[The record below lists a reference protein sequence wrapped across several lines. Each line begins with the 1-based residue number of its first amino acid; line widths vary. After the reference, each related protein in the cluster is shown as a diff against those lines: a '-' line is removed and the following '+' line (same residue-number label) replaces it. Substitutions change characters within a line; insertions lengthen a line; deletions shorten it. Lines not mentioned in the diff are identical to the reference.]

1 MTLRNAVRPWI
12 IGAAVA
18 LVAFGGCLQV
28 SRAQVEMPPP
38 ERFRPGGE
46 PMFGGALFA
55 YDLFN
60 FASSDSSKSRLDVYV
75 SFANDVL
82 QFVKLAP
89 DSFVA
94 SYEVHVLVYDRKRNL
109 LASRTR
115 TGKVVVR
122 SFAETNS
129 WTAVTTESVQFDLE
143 PQRYQVSIGLTDLD
157 TRKTLERRRDV
168 ELRDFTRT
176 RVHLS
181 DIVFADTLKMVD
193 ERLVYLRPNL
203 LRTFSSPKSQFKAYC
218 EVYPPARADSIEV
231 RYEVLDNRQQSVFRE
246 QMTLEA
252 SKEVIPLTMNLR
264 GMVQQPGRYE
274 LVVEARGRGGRATA
288 KARFVVQWGT
298 LSVRET
304 NIDLAI
310 EQLRYVARKKDID
323 AMLAATPSERE
334 MLFED
339 FWRRRDPT
347 PGTERNELREEF
359 FRRVD
364 FANRQFTV
372 LTSEQDGWQTDRGRI
387 YIIYGPPTDV
397 EREPTQLDN
406 PAYEIWYYRHLNRR
420 FVFADRTGTGD
431 YQLVRS
437 E

>member
-1 MTLRNAVRPWI
+1 MLVTRSWIRLLMLAAAALAVGPSS
-12 IGAAVA
+12 GQGQ
-18 LVAFGGCLQV
+18 L
-28 SRAQVEMPPP
+28 EMPPP

-55 YDLFN
+55 YDVFN
-60 FASSDSSKSRLDVYV
+60 FAGSDSSKSRLDVYI

-94 SYEVHVLVYDRKRNL
+94 SYEVHALVYDRRRNL
-109 LASRTR
+109 VASRAK
-115 TGKVVVR
+115 TGKVTAR
-122 SFAETNS
+122 SFSETNS
-129 WTAVTTESVQFDLE
+129 WTIITTECLQFDLE
-143 PQRYQVSIGLTDLD
+143 PQRYQVAIGLTDLD

-168 ELRDFTRT
+168 EPRDFART
-176 RVHLS
+176 RIHLS
-181 DIVFADTLKMVD
+181 DILFADTLTAAD
-193 ERLVYLRPNL
+193 GRPTQLTPNL

-218 EVYPPARADSIEV
+218 EVYPPAGSDTVEV
-231 RYEVLDNRQQSVFRE
+231 RYEVFDSRQQSVFRE
-246 QMTLEA
+246 RMKLDAT
-252 SKEVIPLTMNLR
+252 KEVLPLVIGLR

-274 LVVEARGRGGRATA
+274 LVVEGRGRGGRATA

-310 EQLRYVARKKDID
+310 EQLSYVARKKDID
-323 AMLAATPSERE
+323 AMRAATPSERE
-334 MLFED
+334 MLFD
-339 FWRRRDPT
+339 DYWRRRDPT

-372 LTSEQDGWQTDRGRI
+372 LMSERDGWQTDRGRI
-387 YIIYGPPTDV
+387 YIIYGPPTEV

-431 YQLVRS
+431 YQLIRS

>member
-1 MTLRNAVRPWI
+1 VVGSPQARGQMDIT
-12 IGAAVA
+12 
-18 LVAFGGCLQV
+18 
-28 SRAQVEMPPP
+28 PP
-38 ERFRPGGE
+38 ERFRPSGE

-60 FASSDSSKSRLDVYV
+60 FASGDSAKSRLDVYV

-89 DSFVA
+89 DSFLA
-94 SYEVHVLVYDRKRNL
+94 AYELHVLVYDRRKNL
-109 LASRTR
+109 VASHTR
-115 TGKVVVR
+115 AGRLMVR

-129 WTAVTTESVQFDLE
+129 WTAVTTECVQFELE

-157 TRKTLERRRDV
+157 TRKTLERKRDV
-168 ELRDFTRT
+168 ELREFPRT

-181 DIVFADTLKMVD
+181 DIVFADTLVVSNS
-193 ERLVYLRPNL
+193 RPAQLVPNL
-203 LRTFSSPKSQFKAYC
+203 VRTFGSPKSQFKAYC
-218 EVYPPARADSIEV
+218 EVYPNAASDSVEV
-231 RYEVLDNRQQSVFRE
+231 SYEVFDSRQQSVGRE
-246 QMTLEA
+246 RKVFAVQGGVL
-252 SKEVIPLTMNLR
+252 PLAIDLR
-264 GMVQQPGRYE
+264 SMVQHPGRYE
-274 LVVEARGRGGRATA
+274 LVVQARGKGGRATV
-288 KARFVVQWGT
+288 KSRFAVQWGT
-298 LSVRET
+298 LSLHET

-372 LTSEQDGWQTDRGRI
+372 LLSERDGWQTDRGRI
-387 YIIYGPPTDV
+387 YIIYGPPTEV

>member
-1 MTLRNAVRPWI
+1 MSAPLSSWIAILAVSVAGATLCPPSTQGQMDI
-12 IGAAVA
+12 T
-18 LVAFGGCLQV
+18 
-28 SRAQVEMPPP
+28 PP
-38 ERFRPGGE
+38 EQFRPGGE
-46 PMFGGALFA
+46 PLFGGALFA
-55 YDLFN
+55 HDLFN
-60 FASSDSSKSRLDVYV
+60 FASSDSTKSRLDVYV

-89 DSFVA
+89 DSFLA
-94 SYEVHVLVYDRKRNL
+94 SYEVHALVYDRKKNL
-109 LASRTR
+109 VASRSR
-115 TGKVVVR
+115 SGRLVAR

-129 WTAVTTESVQFDLE
+129 WTAITTECLQFDLE
-143 PQRYQVSIGLTDLD
+143 PQRYQVTLNLTDLD
-157 TRKTLERRRDV
+157 TRKSLERKRDI
-168 ELRDFTRT
+168 ELREFPRT

-181 DIVFADTLKMVD
+181 DIVFADTLALTNGWLTN
-193 ERLVYLRPNL
+193 LVPNL
-203 LRTFSSPKSQFKAYC
+203 LRTFGSPKSQFKAYC
-218 EVYPPARADSIEV
+218 EIYPPLGPDSV
-231 RYEVLDNRQQSVFRE
+231 AVSYEVFDSRQQRVGQESRVFA
-246 QMTLEA
+246 A
-252 SKEVIPLTMNLR
+252 SAGKVPLVVDLR
-264 GMVQQPGRYE
+264 RMVLHPGRYE
-274 LVVEARGRGGRATA
+274 LVVQARGKGGRATV
-288 KARFVVQWGT
+288 KSRFAVQWGT
-298 LSVRET
+298 LSLREA

-339 FWRRRDPT
+339 YWRRRDPT

-364 FANRQFTV
+364 FANRHFTV
-372 LTSEQDGWQTDRGRI
+372 LLSERDGWQTDRGRI
-387 YIIYGPPTDV
+387 YIIYGPPTEV